1 MRAILL
7 LFLINI
13 STAFAQLPGDFNCN
27 GQVNGIDVTAFYSE
41 LSRILN
47 PIDTASCFWHNGDIN
62 QDSLYCSM
70 ADYAQLRLSF
80 SFPYPPEIVPQP
92 GNLDTITVGNGRGD
106 PGGEVYLPIYM
117 RIVDTMYCYEI
128 NLRFNSPYLK
138 APSIVYAP
146 GYNYYHIEND
156 TTAFVLSS
164 IRDTIPPG
172 RYWIGNLRFD
182 IHESAPNGETININL
197 ISGDYFPTGFANK
210 SYPTYF
216 VSPILIPGHIWVN
229 TMEIDEA
236 PLPEKLSL
244 NIYPNPFNS
253 QANIEYALEKE
264 SDIRIEILDLLGRV
278 IDTPIDGRYAA
289 GSYSAIWNAS
299 GRSSGVYFCRMTS
312 ISGVI
317 NKRIVLLK

>member
-7 LFLINI
+7 LVIFSI

-27 GQVNGIDVTAFYSE
+27 GQVNGIDVTAFHSE

-47 PIDTASCFWHNGDIN
+47 PIDTGSCFWHNGDIN
-62 QDSLYCSM
+62 QDSLYCTM
-70 ADYAQLRLSF
+70 ADFEQFRLYF
-80 SFPYPPEIVPQP
+80 RLPYPPEIVPQP
-92 GNLDTITVGNGRGD
+92 GYLDSIIIGNGRGN
-106 PGGEVYLPIYM
+106 PGGEVYLPIYI
-117 RIVDTMYCYEI
+117 RTVDTMFCYEI

-138 APSIVYAP
+138 APTVIYAP
-146 GYNYYHIEND
+146 EYNFYDLEND
-156 TTAFVLSS
+156 TAAFIFSPAISTV
-164 IRDTIPPG
+164 PPG

-182 IHESAPNGETININL
+182 IHESTPNGETIYINL
-197 ISGDYFPTGFANK
+197 LSGDYFPTGFANK

-216 VSPILIPGHIWVN
+216 VSPVLVSGQIWVN
-229 TMEIDEA
+229 AMGIDET

-253 QANIEYALEKE
+253 QANIEFTLAND
-264 SDIRIEILDLLGRV
+264 SNVRIEILDLLGRV

-299 GRSSGVYFCRMTS
+299 GRSSGVYFCKFKTDTAE
-312 ISGVI
+312 I
-317 NKRIVLLK
+317 NRRLTLLK